1 MHNHGQPCAQL
12 RENSVLNIQHSQNK
26 EHFHHHCDWWSKSL
40 SWDHANLSPL
50 SPGETMTQWLVP
62 KNCREMLFYMSHYN
76 FMARDLGVDKILH
89 QLMAHFYW
97 PGLHSDVP
105 QMCESYS
112 KCQLVKASKGT
123 PKVRLPSIKIF
134 FERIGMDLVKRLGG
148 MVESLWSRR
157 CPGFQGTFPQS
168 SDHMGIS
175 QWLCWA

>member
-1 MHNHGQPCAQL
+1 
-12 RENSVLNIQHSQNK
+12 
-26 EHFHHHCDWWSKSL
+26 
-40 SWDHANLSPL
+40 
-50 SPGETMTQWLVP
+50 MTQWLVP

-123 PKVRLPSIKIF
+123 PKVPSSKYQ
-134 FERIGMDLVKRLGG
+134 DLL
-148 MVESLWSRR
+148 
-157 CPGFQGTFPQS
+157 
-168 SDHMGIS
+168 
-175 QWLCWA
+175 

>member
-134 FERIGMDLVKRLGG
+134 LKESEWIWSSVWEEWLKVCDPGG
-148 MVESLWSRR
+148 AQASRGLS
-157 CPGFQGTFPQS
+157 PNQV
-168 SDHMGIS
+168 II
-175 QWLCWA
+175 WE